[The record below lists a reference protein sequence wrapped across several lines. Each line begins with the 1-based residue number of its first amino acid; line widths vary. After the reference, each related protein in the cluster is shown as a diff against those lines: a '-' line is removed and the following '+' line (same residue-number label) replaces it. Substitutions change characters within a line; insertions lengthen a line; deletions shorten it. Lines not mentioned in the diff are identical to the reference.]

1 MLDGSCPLCQIGPG
15 MVQCAKP
22 MQTVSDATIAGTG
35 RTTRKGCA
43 TLADSR
49 AAFVPMT
56 DPRLDVL
63 LLDCPG
69 LRLTTEPADLEHYGR
84 DWTRR
89 WSPAPLAVALPGSV
103 EEVQAI
109 LRWASAQGVAVVPS
123 GGRTGLSG
131 GAVAAH
137 GELVLSLERMNKPL
151 AFDAVDRTLTVQAG
165 MALEAVHNA
174 AREHGL
180 IYPVDFAARGSCS
193 IGGNIATNAGGIR
206 VIRYGNTREWI
217 AGLKV
222 VTASGELLE
231 LNKGLIKNSSGYD
244 FRQLL
249 IASEGTLG
257 VIVEATLK
265 LTDPPPASNVMLLAL
280 PSFEVLMQVFAAFRE
295 RIQLQAFEFFTD
307 RALEHVLAHGAQAP
321 FAEVHPFY
329 VVTEFAAG
337 DDAQE
342 AAAMA
347 AFEACMEQGWVS
359 DGVVSQSDAQAAQLW
374 RLREGITE
382 AVARYKPY
390 KNDVSV
396 RISAM
401 PAFMAR
407 TQALIGEAYPHVDV
421 VWFGHI
427 GDGNLHINVLKPD
440 ATDDAQFLQQCE
452 HVTKLL
458 AQVLKDFGGSISAEH
473 GIGLVKKGYL
483 DSTRG
488 AAEIAL
494 MKAVKRAFDPQG
506 LLNPGKLFDL

>member
-1 MLDGSCPLCQIGPG
+1 
-15 MVQCAKP
+15 
-22 MQTVSDATIAGTG
+22 
-35 RTTRKGCA
+35 
-43 TLADSR
+43 
-49 AAFVPMT
+49 MT
-56 DPRLDVL
+56 DPRLASL
-63 LLDCPG
+63 LQSCPG
-69 LRLTTEPADLEHYGR
+69 LRLKTDPADLEHYGR

-89 WSPAPLAVALPGSV
+89 WTPAPLAIALPDSV
-103 EEVQAI
+103 EEVQAL
-109 LRWASAQGVAVVPS
+109 LRWASAQNVAVVPS

-174 AREHGL
+174 AQEHGL
-180 IYPVDFAARGSCS
+180 LYPVDFAARGSCS

-222 VTASGELLE
+222 VTMAGELVE

-249 IASEGTLG
+249 IGSEGTLG

-295 RIQLQAFEFFTD
+295 RLQLQAFEFFTD
-307 RALEHVLAHGAQAP
+307 RALAHVLAHGAQAP
-321 FAEVHPFY
+321 FDEVHPYY

-337 DDAQE
+337 DDVQE

-347 AFEACMEQGWVS
+347 AFEDCMTQGWVS

-382 AVARYKPY
+382 SVARYKPY

-401 PAFMAR
+401 PAFLAE
-407 TQALIGEAYPHVDV
+407 TQALIGQAYPQFEV

-440 ATDDAQFLQQCE
+440 DTGDAEFLAQCE
-452 HVTKLL
+452 QVTRLL
-458 AQVLKDFGGSISAEH
+458 AQVLSRFDGSISAEH

-483 DSTRG
+483 DSTRS
-488 AAEIAL
+488 APEIAL

-506 LLNPGKLFDL
+506 LLNPGKVFDL